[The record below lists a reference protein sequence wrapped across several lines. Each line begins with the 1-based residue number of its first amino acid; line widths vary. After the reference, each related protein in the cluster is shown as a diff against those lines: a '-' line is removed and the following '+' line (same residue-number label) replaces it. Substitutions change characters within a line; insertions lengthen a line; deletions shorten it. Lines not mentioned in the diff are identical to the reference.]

1 MRKRLKPV
9 DISFAL
15 RMCVNYPGDCKKE
28 CPYGDS
34 FHDGSCVRLL
44 NERAAELIEN
54 QAEHIRKLIQANEA
68 HHKMVCD
75 LQKGGTSNGSK

>member
-15 RMCVNYPGDCKKE
+15 RMCVNHPGDCKKE

-68 HHKMVCD
+68 HRKMVCNH
-75 LQKGGTSNGSK
+75 QKGGTSNGK